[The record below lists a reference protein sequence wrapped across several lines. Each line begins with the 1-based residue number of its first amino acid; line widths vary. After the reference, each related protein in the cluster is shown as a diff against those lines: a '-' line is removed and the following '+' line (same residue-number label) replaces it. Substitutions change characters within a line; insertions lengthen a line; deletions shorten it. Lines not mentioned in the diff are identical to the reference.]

1 MHITVCETDQQ
12 SKFDAW
18 NRALKAGAL
27 GQPWG
32 ERGSGWGTHV
42 HPWLIHVNVWQ
53 KPLQCCKVISL
64 KLNKLIKKRKKRH
77 YNLCHHYCR
86 WVSYFPVLSMK
97 YSLFLELC
105 CVSRIRKT
113 WDLVLPKNTWLSSF
127 PKILKKEKNL
137 TRNYNNWTYFNKLI
151 KRRANP
157 CIMLI
162 SSFGIDTSS
171 YNNLIKRTWSS
182 LLNFLP

>member
-1 MHITVCETDQQ
+1 MPNGLMYLP
-12 SKFDAW
+12 K
-18 NRALKAGAL
+18 LL
-27 GQPWG
+27 
-32 ERGSGWGTHV
+32 HV
-42 HPWLIHVNVWQ
+42 LMGHSL
-53 KPLQCCKVISL
+53 L
-64 KLNKLIKKRKKRH
+64 KLVLRCLQNASNVLNTSTDLQLVYSINGISKKRKKRH